1 MPNRR
6 ILSEDLIGGLRPLE
20 RLAVLV
26 VRGHL
31 REDRLSQLG
40 NARVGAALQRLLGQH
55 AKESFHLDGRNTH
68 TSPSNAELP
77 SIFKCWLHPLRPWE
91 PFDRPAARIRAMML
105 PMVAQ
110 LNLTEE

>member
-26 VRGHL
+26 VRGDL

-55 AKESFHLDGRNTH
+55 AKESFHHDGRNTH
-68 TSPSNAELP
+68 TSPSNGELP
-77 SIFKCWLHPLRPWE
+77 AIFNAGYTHCVLGNRSIVPPLESVR
-91 PFDRPAARIRAMML
+91 
-105 PMVAQ
+105 
-110 LNLTEE
+110 